1 MAIPPETEA
10 QILRYHHAERWPI
23 GTIATQLNLHRDSVA
38 RILAQA
44 GLPAIKQI
52 HRPSA
57 VDPYLP
63 FILETLEQFQVDV
76 RQSGLPEI
84 RNMFI
89 RPHAKSSWVVG

>member
-44 GLPAIKQI
+44 GLPATAG
-52 HRPSA
+52 RA
-57 VDPYLP
+57 V
-63 FILETLEQFQVDV
+63 
-76 RQSGLPEI
+76 G
-84 RNMFI
+84 
-89 RPHAKSSWVVG
+89 AAAGGG

>member
-44 GLPAIKQI
+44 GLPAIHVI
-52 HRPSA
+52 RRPSA

-63 FILETLEQFQVDV
+63 FILETLEQ
-76 RQSGLPEI
+76 LCW
-84 RNMFI
+84 RNKKFPDYHRTSASFNNRAGI
-89 RPHAKSSWVVG
+89 AGV